1 MSQVQLLLQR
11 SRKYKINLRYWMVI
25 LVMDRKTFQK
35 TVKGKVLCAYFV
47 KHCAMKPKLNVLK
60 MMCMP
65 VY

>member
-1 MSQVQLLLQR
+1 
-11 SRKYKINLRYWMVI
+11 MVI